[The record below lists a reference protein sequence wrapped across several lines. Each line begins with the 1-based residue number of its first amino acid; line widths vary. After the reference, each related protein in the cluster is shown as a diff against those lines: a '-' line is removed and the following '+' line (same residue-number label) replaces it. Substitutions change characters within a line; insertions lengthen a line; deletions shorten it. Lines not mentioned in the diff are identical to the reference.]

1 MGHLSPGHYVDNTA
15 HQHAYLEMTQSVTLL
30 GMVCLDYC
38 LLKLDI
44 QTLDGSVP
52 PMPGYCTESVSGVQG
67 KRFSV
72 YGVPVFI
79 HPHKEIVRF

>member
-1 MGHLSPGHYVDNTA
+1 MDNAA
-15 HQHAYLEMTQSVTLL
+15 HQQAYLEMTQSATLL

-52 PMPGYCTESVSGVQG
+52 PMPGYPIRDQEASSVSGVQG

-72 YGVPVFI
+72 YGVPLFI